1 VRTGAAVM
9 KLVSMGYHFEIVGEK
24 VRYEWQG
31 LGDPNAGQVAP
42 LLDLVRKNKDAV
54 RYFLSSFCP
63 RCGGAFFGTFA
74 GMSRCMGCY
83 WEDQA
88 RLYPDMARGKH

>member
-1 VRTGAAVM
+1 VRTGEAVM
-9 KLVSMGYHFEIVGEK
+9 KLVSLGYHFELVGEK

-54 RYFLSSFCP
+54 RYFLCSFCP
-63 RCGGAFFGTFA
+63 RCGGCCFVPDYEGRPLCLACDWA
-74 GMSRCMGCY
+74 ALV
-83 WEDQA
+83 E
-88 RLYPDMARGKH
+88 LYPDLGIKH

>member
-1 VRTGAAVM
+1 MRTGAAVM

-31 LGDPNAGQVAP
+31 PGDPNAGQVAP

-54 RYFLSSFCP
+54 RYFLRSFCP
-63 RCGGAFFGTFA
+63 RCGGAFFGTFN
-74 GMSRCMGCY
+74 GVPRCMACY
-83 WEDQA
+83 WGELVEFNPGL
-88 RLYPDMARGKH
+88 RVRH